1 MFFPLPLSSPD
12 GNAGSNG
19 FICGQLTQGSV
30 FLFLMNTIRVAVG
43 RFHPRDIVASILLTT
58 QMAINAV
65 LTIGLTYV
73 IILGSID
80 ISVGSV
86 AAMAGVAAALVCKS
100 LGDVALPVMIVVQLA
115 VGIVVGA
122 LFGSFNGLMITKFAV
137 VPMIATLA
145 SQTIGRGFAYIF
157 SGGTSVSGLT
167 SVYSWLGAARLFKTE
182 AKPTGWVPIITIF
195 VIILVIIMHTLLSK
209 TVFGRH
215 VFATGSNKNVAHLS
229 GINTNKITFLCYMI
243 CGTMAGIAGVLNSSK
258 LQNGQPGACES
269 YEMFAIASTVMGGTS
284 LIGGSGSIARA
295 MIGCAVVAVINNGMN
310 LLHIDSY
317 WQKIVLGIIILL
329 AVVMDMAQKKQ
340 KN

>member
-1 MFFPLPLSSPD
+1 MQKTQEGQKVSAGHKVIEFSKKNAILLVLIALCIGFAI
-12 GNAGSNG
+12 GNKS
-19 FICGQLTQGSV
+19 
-30 FLFLMNTIRVAVG
+30 FLKVTNLVN
-43 RFHPRDIVASILLTT
+43 LTT

-73 IILGSID
+73 IILGGID

-86 AAMAGVAAALVCKS
+86 AAMAGVAAALVCRS
-100 LGDVALPVMIVVQLA
+100 MGDISTPLMVIVQLA
-115 VGIVVGA
+115 VGIAVGA
-122 LFGSFNGLMITKFAV
+122 LFGGFNGLMITKFSV

-182 AKPTGWVPIITIF
+182 AKPTGWLPIITIF
-195 VIILVIIMHTLLSK
+195 VVILVLIMHTLLSK

-229 GINTNKITFLCYMI
+229 GINTGKITFLCYTI

-258 LQNGQPGACES
+258 LQNGQPGACEG

-317 WQKIVLGIIILL
+317 WQKIVLGVIILL